1 MIINYTRWL
10 KKERFGFGQSW
21 NDTCTHV
28 EFRLLQPWR
37 RSTACYGVQHNFY
50 PGLT

>member
-21 NDTCTHV
+21 NDTCTRV